1 MRKALAIY
9 AVSVT
14 LALAGGGAKWS
25 YEGETGP
32 EHWGDLSPE
41 FIMCKLG
48 KNQSPVDLNERYT
61 VKACVKPIEFHYSAD
76 VKAVKNTGYS
86 IKALAEG
93 KSYVVVDGKKFYL
106 KQFHFHTP
114 SEHTVN
120 GKYYPMEMHLVHAD
134 EEGNLA
140 VIGVFFKVGKQN
152 ATLERVLSAAPEQP
166 GKKNALAE
174 PVNPYD
180 LLPEDKSFYRYSGSL
195 TTPPCSEGVRW
206 FVMREP
212 LELSQEQL
220 ARFQEL
226 MGKNNRPVQPINARK
241 ILK

>member
-1 MRKALAIY
+1 MKKALAVY
-9 AVSVT
+9 AVSVG
-14 LALAGGGAKWS
+14 LALAGGKGNWS

-32 EHWGDLSPE
+32 QHWGDLSPE
-41 FIMCKLG
+41 FIMCKIG
-48 KNQSPVDLNERYT
+48 KNQSPIDINERFT
-61 VKACVKPIEFHYSAD
+61 VKACTKPIGFHYAAD
-76 VKAVKNTGYS
+76 VKAVKHTGYS
-86 IKALAEG
+86 VKALAEG
-93 KSYVVVDGKKFYL
+93 KSFIVVDGKKFYL

-140 VIGVFFKVGKQN
+140 VVGVFFKVGREN
-152 ATLERVLSAAPEQP
+152 ATLERVLSAAPSEG
-166 GKKNALAE
+166 GKKNALTE
-174 PVNPYD
+174 PINPYD
-180 LLPEDKSFYRYSGSL
+180 LLPANKDYYRYSGSL

-206 FVMREP
+206 FVMKEP

-226 MGKNNRPVQPINARK
+226 MGKNNRPVQPVNARR